1 MALPTFLVAEM
12 RLAFKNCVQQR
23 KSSSLL
29 YSRYF
34 SNAAIRRK
42 GPPQKKPAPQRKPA
56 SRSSDGALTARKA
69 SQYVDTKH
77 ERGAADKEET
87 GLATQEPEKTA
98 VGTERRVPVPLK
110 VIPRAQLSPQVTL
123 TPRQR
128 LHVEM
133 MTRRPTVS
141 TEKKIFK
148 ERIQIYHIGEFK
160 ENILAILKVS
170 SIVAAC
176 AVTFVIAPAHFHAG
190 TAPWITALIWLGG
203 FVPGLT
209 TQYMT
214 KSWVNRVFLDLP
226 EKARESPKAAM
237 EYAKNLPSDAEVD
250 IRYLKL
256 WGLEGSVKAS
266 TSDLVPT
273 KGKLLQPLTFTW
285 KDKDVKQLK
294 ATKWAPNSFFVQST
308 TATGNKSV
316 NTVPGIWES
325 VYRQIVK
332 EPNKPSPKWQ
342 SNLEPYET

>member
-1 MALPTFLVAEM
+1 MALPTFLMVEM
-12 RLAFKNCVQQR
+12 RLAFKNCAQQHKNSNLKYVR
-23 KSSSLL
+23 S
-29 YSRYF
+29 F

-42 GPPQKKPAPQRKPA
+42 GPPQSKLPSRPNDEAFTA
-56 SRSSDGALTARKA
+56 SKA
-69 SQYVDTKH
+69 SQDLDSKSGHGTA
-77 ERGAADKEET
+77 EKEQT
-87 GLATQEPEKTA
+87 GLARQEPEKTA

-110 VIPRAQLSPQVTL
+110 VIPKAQLGPQVNL

-133 MTRRPTVS
+133 MTRRPTV
-141 TEKKIFK
+141 TPEKEKRIFR
-148 ERIQIYHIGEFK
+148 ERIQIYHIGHLK
-160 ENILAILKVS
+160 ENVLAVLKVS
-170 SIVAAC
+170 SIVCAC

-190 TAPWITALIWLGG
+190 TATWITGLIWLGG
-203 FVPGLT
+203 FVPGLA

-226 EKARESPKAAM
+226 DKARESPKAAM
-237 EYAKNLPSDAEVD
+237 EYANNLPSQAEID

-273 KGKLLQPLTFTW
+273 KGNFLQPLTFTW
-285 KDKDVKQLK
+285 KNNDVKQQK
-294 ATKWAPNSFFVQST
+294 STRGVPNSFFVQST
-308 TATGNKSV
+308 SATGAKSV

-342 SNLEPYET
+342 SNLEAYET